1 MHEQVVVAKFLSL
14 YQGLGDSRRR
24 TGVSLGH
31 ARLTSRMLEG
41 KETEEIST
49 GFQSDTTYQCK
60 PRVKISSG
68 GGHKRAAEQKVES
81 SNCVGGADETRSA
94 GGRCD

>member
-1 MHEQVVVAKFLSL
+1 
-14 YQGLGDSRRR
+14 
-24 TGVSLGH
+24 
-31 ARLTSRMLEG
+31 MLEG

-81 SNCVGGADETRSA
+81 SNCVGGQMKREVRADGAIDRSA
-94 GGRCD
+94 DGRPKRMDVAGGVVSYVAAAGCRKKSPGAAKS

>member
-1 MHEQVVVAKFLSL
+1 
-14 YQGLGDSRRR
+14 
-24 TGVSLGH
+24 
-31 ARLTSRMLEG
+31 MLEG

-68 GGHKRAAEQKVES
+68 GGHKRAASTS
-81 SNCVGGADETRSA
+81 SIVPGSAKERVLMLYFNTNLGATLKGLPCRTCRNNPIL
-94 GGRCD
+94 GLP